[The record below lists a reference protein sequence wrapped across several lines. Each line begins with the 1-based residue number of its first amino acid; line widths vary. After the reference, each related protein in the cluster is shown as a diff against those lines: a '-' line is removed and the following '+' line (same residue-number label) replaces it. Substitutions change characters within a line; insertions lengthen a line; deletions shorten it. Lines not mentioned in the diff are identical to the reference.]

1 MKKQNYFCLQMTCFY
16 IKSLKFPQQS
26 IRINDSIKFQDS
38 KLMYKSQLYFY
49 ILTINYQ
56 KNKFKK
62 QSQ

>member
-1 MKKQNYFCLQMTCFY
+1 MTYFY
-16 IKSLKFPQQS
+16 IKSLKFPQQY

-38 KLMYKSQLYFY
+38 KLMYKNQLYFY

-56 KNKFKK
+56 KKKFKK